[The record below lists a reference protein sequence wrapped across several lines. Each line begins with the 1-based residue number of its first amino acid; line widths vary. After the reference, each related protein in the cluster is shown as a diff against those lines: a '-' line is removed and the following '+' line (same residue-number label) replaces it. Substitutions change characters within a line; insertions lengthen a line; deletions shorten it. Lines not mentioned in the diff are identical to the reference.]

1 MNPNHK
7 IRTKSKCLFSII
19 SWYISNLNFINYTP
33 KLLFIF
39 ICEYRRVSSHSFT
52 FSNWTPSWDMLL
64 LIYNLACSESYDIP
78 DTMFENCDP
87 INLVC
92 LKIIANVIAH
102 DDNYYANRLI
112 ELDILDFV
120 STYMTSLPTVIG
132 ELDNLVLYEVLLI
145 LNNLFLADDK
155 KPFEYMF
162 NNYQILN
169 QINSI
174 ISSHDQNY
182 TEDVI
187 NECMT
192 I

>member
-1 MNPNHK
+1 
-7 IRTKSKCLFSII
+7 
-19 SWYISNLNFINYTP
+19 
-33 KLLFIF
+33 
-39 ICEYRRVSSHSFT
+39 
-52 FSNWTPSWDMLL
+52 
-64 LIYNLACSESYDIP
+64 
-78 DTMFENCDP
+78 MFENCDP
-87 INLVC
+87 INLVS

>member
-1 MNPNHK
+1 
-7 IRTKSKCLFSII
+7 
-19 SWYISNLNFINYTP
+19 
-33 KLLFIF
+33 
-39 ICEYRRVSSHSFT
+39 
-52 FSNWTPSWDMLL
+52 
-64 LIYNLACSESYDIP
+64 
-78 DTMFENCDP
+78 MFENCDP

-120 STYMTSLPTVIG
+120 STYMNSLPTVIG

-169 QINSI
+169 QINSV

>member
-1 MNPNHK
+1 
-7 IRTKSKCLFSII
+7 
-19 SWYISNLNFINYTP
+19 
-33 KLLFIF
+33 
-39 ICEYRRVSSHSFT
+39 
-52 FSNWTPSWDMLL
+52 
-64 LIYNLACSESYDIP
+64 
-78 DTMFENCDP
+78 MFENCDP
-87 INLVC
+87 INLVS

-112 ELDILDFV
+112 ELDVLDFV

>member
-1 MNPNHK
+1 
-7 IRTKSKCLFSII
+7 
-19 SWYISNLNFINYTP
+19 
-33 KLLFIF
+33 
-39 ICEYRRVSSHSFT
+39 
-52 FSNWTPSWDMLL
+52 
-64 LIYNLACSESYDIP
+64 
-78 DTMFENCDP
+78 MFENCDP
-87 INLVC
+87 INLVS

-112 ELDILDFV
+112 ELDILDFL

-169 QINSI
+169 QINSV

>member
-1 MNPNHK
+1 
-7 IRTKSKCLFSII
+7 
-19 SWYISNLNFINYTP
+19 
-33 KLLFIF
+33 
-39 ICEYRRVSSHSFT
+39 
-52 FSNWTPSWDMLL
+52 
-64 LIYNLACSESYDIP
+64 
-78 DTMFENCDP
+78 MFENCDP
-87 INLVC
+87 INLVS

-145 LNNLFLADDK
+145 LNNLFLTDDK

-169 QINSI
+169 QINSV

>member
-1 MNPNHK
+1 
-7 IRTKSKCLFSII
+7 
-19 SWYISNLNFINYTP
+19 
-33 KLLFIF
+33 
-39 ICEYRRVSSHSFT
+39 
-52 FSNWTPSWDMLL
+52 
-64 LIYNLACSESYDIP
+64 
-78 DTMFENCDP
+78 MFENCDP
-87 INLVC
+87 INLVS

-169 QINSI
+169 QINSV